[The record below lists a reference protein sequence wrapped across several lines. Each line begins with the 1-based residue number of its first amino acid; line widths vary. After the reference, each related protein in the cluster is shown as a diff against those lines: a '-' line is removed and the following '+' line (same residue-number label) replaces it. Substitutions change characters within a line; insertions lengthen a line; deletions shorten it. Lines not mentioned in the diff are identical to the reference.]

1 MTFTIAQFPLFSAT
15 ASFSIASW
23 FAGAMLEPLALVLGR
38 SFGSAAEADWASW
51 HLVKPNMVTL
61 GHCKSAPNEFVGQNT
76 YDCSLKLDLKL
87 YFNKQTVLCAKLIIP
102 VRILH
107 HNSQHIPR
115 VSLPCRLNQLEFE
128 PYFRLLL
135 AQNVF
140 VFSWASL
147 RLVFLNKLDIAPV

>member
-23 FAGAMLEPLALVLGR
+23 FAGAMLEPLALVLR

-107 HNSQHIPR
+107 TTASSFPGSVFPLSIGSIGIR
-115 VSLPCRLNQLEFE
+115 TVLPTYTCPKRFCVPLSITSACFFE
-128 PYFRLLL
+128 
-135 AQNVF
+135 
-140 VFSWASL
+140 
-147 RLVFLNKLDIAPV
+147 